1 MEKRIESKQGEGKK
15 YLSLPLKNT
24 VAIFSKPFKGLEA
37 EILEFLKSKN
47 PKKIVFLDTP
57 PMQGALTAI
66 DQIREILPKVEIIW
80 RDHHDIKSPSNERD
94 AEIANIAGQI
104 REKIG
109 ESAVIETRKDYPA
122 ISLLLN
128 EGQYNSEDTVIIA
141 DNDLDG
147 FTGALKASGITYPE
161 LDKDAEIL
169 DGPRSMQNENTL
181 SEKAWLLTRAMSTL
195 PPFNP
200 SAPHISISAKEA
212 LYKEFI
218 EMIEGSEEAKGKLE
232 TKVKEY
238 EKRVNV
244 SQELLKK
251 VETLCEKVLVLDTR
265 GSDPYDL
272 NTIAQQLEKNAIIS
286 ILIKSEG
293 PIAKFHGGTQ
303 ITATVSK
310 KFQENFD
317 IRKILPVGYVSSPET
332 GIIANTPFMIHMS
345 EKVWEEFSKEE
356 LKKISAELK

>member
-15 YLSLPLKNT
+15 FLSLTLRNT
-24 VAIFSKPFKGLEA
+24 VAVFSKPFKGLEA
-37 EILEFLKSKN
+37 EILEFLKAKN

-66 DQIREILPKVEIIW
+66 DQIKEALPESEIIW

-109 ESAVIETRKDYPA
+109 ENAIIETRKNYPA
-122 ISLLLN
+122 ISLLLS
-128 EGQYNSEDTVIIA
+128 EGEYNSADTVIIA

-200 SAPHISISAKEA
+200 SAPHFSISAKEA
-212 LYKEFI
+212 LYKDFI
-218 EMIEGSEEAKGKLE
+218 AMIEGNEDAKEKLKS
-232 TKVKEY
+232 KVKEY
-238 EKRVNV
+238 EKRVSV
-244 SQELLKK
+244 SKELLTK
-251 VETLCEKVLVLDTR
+251 VETLCEKVLILDTR
-265 GSDPYDL
+265 GSQAYDL
-272 NTIAQQLEKNAIIS
+272 NTIAEQLEKNAIIS

-293 PIAKFHGGTQ
+293 PIAKIHGGTQ
-303 ITATVSK
+303 ITVTVSK
-310 KFQENFD
+310 RFQENFD
-317 IRKILPVGYVSSPET
+317 IRQILPEGFVSSPET
-332 GIIANTPFMIHMS
+332 GIIANTPFMIHMN
-345 EKVWEEFSKEE
+345 EEVWEKYAKEN
-356 LKKISAELK
+356 LKRVSAEIK